1 MVRFHPVVLVTLFL
15 AFALSCKTDKPV
27 SATDSGPVPAA
38 DPGQVAPATPA
49 ASGTPDVVAPAPNP
63 ASPKAAGEVQVPA
76 TDRDKLT
83 KCYQEVYCAQ
93 KKGEMDKLL
102 GIYKKFGFETPQD
115 FNKIWIDAAKDTDWV
130 TKISHEVSK
139 NCK

>member
-1 MVRFHPVVLVTLFL
+1 MVRFHPVILVASFL
-15 AFALSCKTDKPV
+15 VFAISCRSDKPV
-27 SATDSGPVPAA
+27 AAADSGKVPVA
-38 DPGQVAPATPA
+38 DSGQGAPATPA
-49 ASGTPDVVAPAPNP
+49 TPGSPDVAAPAPGP
-63 ASPKAAGEVQVPA
+63 ASPKAAGEVQIPA